1 LFASGSMKHAPEIA
15 RLLGQE
21 LNDQGPKPIPLR
33 SAFGNFLRGSG
44 DVKPTVYRKR
54 LANHRRR
61 RKGNTV
67 MLR

>member
-1 LFASGSMKHAPEIA
+1 MSDLKDCEIERLSRLFASVKHAPEIA

-44 DVKPTVYRKR
+44 DVKPTV
-54 LANHRRR
+54 
-61 RKGNTV
+61 
-67 MLR
+67 

>member
-1 LFASGSMKHAPEIA
+1 MKHAPEIA

-44 DVKPTVYRKR
+44 DVKPTV
-54 LANHRRR
+54 
-61 RKGNTV
+61 
-67 MLR
+67 